1 MVSEELG
8 IDISN
13 EKMVDSYIFGIAFMD
28 AYYLKKDIE
37 MNDLKLQDD
46 EVESVKWFTIDQIK
60 N

>member
-1 MVSEELG
+1 
-8 IDISN
+8 
-13 EKMVDSYIFGIAFMD
+13 MD